1 VSELKLESLPFN
13 VGDRVKIVDDEC
25 PANGR
30 TAIITRYDPFGLTD
44 GLPSSITRQVPY
56 CLTVDED
63 VLIPDGEYVLVIRQF
78 RLHERSLRPLK
89 EPSK

>member
-1 VSELKLESLPFN
+1 
-13 VGDRVKIVDDEC
+13 
-25 PANGR
+25 
-30 TAIITRYDPFGLTD
+30 
-44 GLPSSITRQVPY
+44 
-56 CLTVDED
+56 